1 LREGSFLIEDE
12 VLEID
17 AGGPEMSPRPASCV
31 QEGEMQWEEI
41 VAHLRG
47 RYQVG
52 SVTRTW
58 VELWRSF
65 RQGRSALRQQ
75 QTVRSFQQCGATYYA
90 IEAEVGVP
98 RHVRAAL
105 CETEQ
110 LSVGMLVDRP
120 DALVAQTQLPAS
132 ALTPETLDRLLF
144 AIAHEAMRLSMAVWQ
159 RQRAESES
167 DATKAA

>member
-1 LREGSFLIEDE
+1 
-12 VLEID
+12 
-17 AGGPEMSPRPASCV
+17 
-31 QEGEMQWEEI
+31 MQWDEI
-41 VAHLRG
+41 VAHMRG

-75 QTVRSFQQCGATYYA
+75 QTVRSFQLCGATYYA

-98 RHVRAAL
+98 RQARAAL
-105 CETEQ
+105 CATEQ
-110 LSVGMLVDRP
+110 LAVGMLVDRP
-120 DALVAQTQLPAS
+120 DALVAQTQVPAS

-144 AIAHEAMRLSMAVWQ
+144 AIANEAMRLSMQIWQ

-167 DATKAA
+167 ESPKAA